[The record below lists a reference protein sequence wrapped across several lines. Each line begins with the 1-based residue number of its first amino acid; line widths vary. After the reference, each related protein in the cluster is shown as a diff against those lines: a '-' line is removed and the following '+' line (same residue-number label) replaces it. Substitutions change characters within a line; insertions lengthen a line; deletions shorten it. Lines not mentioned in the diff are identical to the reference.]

1 MAIYVLPNNTIVDTS
16 QISKEELDLT
26 LYRQGR
32 KSLYDLAIKDK
43 KEMERISGKVPKGLR
58 ELEDKG
64 C

>member
-1 MAIYVLPNNTIVDTS
+1 MAIYILPNNCIIDTS
-16 QISKEELDLT
+16 QISKEDLT

-43 KEMERISGKVPKGLR
+43 KEMERILGKVPKGLR
-58 ELEDKG
+58 ELEDRG